1 MHLDGEEENVAIK
14 KMRVGGASM
23 HLVVSVSAVDSAQV
37 HKMALR
43 VCVHA
48 HMCVGGG
55 IFCELLCHSA
65 FLNSTHNNSSH
76 LYISSRTPPT
86 STHLD
91 IYSYP

>member
-43 VCVHA
+43 VCVHV
-48 HMCVGGG
+48 HMCVWGG
-55 IFCELLCHSA
+55 
-65 FLNSTHNNSSH
+65 
-76 LYISSRTPPT
+76 
-86 STHLD
+86 D
-91 IYSYP
+91 IL